1 MVSFRHYHHLITEK
15 ELFVTS
21 LLFLVL
27 QLDKKFYEDEES
39 ISYTWVREY
48 LWDVRI
54 NSATFKHSCC
64 IIWGAGGGGGG
75 MM

>member
-1 MVSFRHYHHLITEK
+1 MVSFCHYHHLIAEK
-15 ELFVTS
+15 EPFVTR

-54 NSATFKHSCC
+54 NSATFIAVLKRGENDVSVFDF
-64 IIWGAGGGGGG
+64 
-75 MM
+75 